1 MLTTQRSESLVS
13 ETLKYDMEKQGPSS
27 KDSTNASFGSCGTM
41 AVHDEIDPLAEQWQ
55 FAPEKGNIVFSS
67 AIDCWGFGTLK
78 FANIW
83 AKKLGINKGVLYK
96 YMFED
101 YYFNNASKK
110 ICKCDPGD
118 SSHVPMAVP
127 LIFEPIWRLYNICIT
142 EKDTEKAA
150 KMAERGLGV
159 KLTPREINQ
168 RDPRGTLQTIF
179 QKWIPLSEAVLR
191 MVVRCMPSP
200 EVAQGEKEK
209 ILFGDTNMS
218 GVTYYSDHSKEG
230 LGLIQEGP
238 GAAQRVIIERTKTTI
253 LRCKDSVKQ
262 CRTES
267 PAAPVIVFISK
278 MVPMKL
284 TDLAPDDANMI
295 KEQRRQK
302 AKEVALAQGVTVLG
316 PDDESDV
323 LMALGRVFSGTL
335 TKSIPYFVL
344 NHRHRPLGMIPS
356 IERWS
361 EDDWNAAAALGDQEL
376 EIALQKHEHLTNS
389 TVAIVPPSTLGLY
402 LCFGPSIKSV
412 PYMPAGNIVG
422 IIGLDQQVL
431 KTGTLSSTLFC
442 PPMRPISFQAKPILR
457 VAVEPTR
464 HQDLAA
470 LETGLK
476 ALYQYDPVVEVAVE
490 ATGEFTISCL
500 GELHLELCLKAL
512 SENFAKLVCCVC
524 FPKSTNMTLLM
535 SIFTDAR

>member
-1 MLTTQRSESLVS
+1 MS
-13 ETLKYDMEKQGPSS
+13 ETRKYDLEKLQSPEAISASTPAEEAEDG
-27 KDSTNASFGSCGTM
+27 DSDCVT
-41 AVHDEIDPLAEQWQ
+41 DQWQ
-55 FAPEKGNIVFSS
+55 FAPEKGNVVFSS

-83 AKKLGINKGVLYK
+83 AKKLGVNKNVLYK

-110 ICKCDPGD
+110 ICKCDSAD

-127 LIFEPIWRLYNICIT
+127 LIFEPIWRLYNICVT

-159 KLTPREINQ
+159 MLAPREINQ

-191 MVVRCMPSP
+191 MVVRCVPSP
-200 EVAQGEKEK
+200 DIAQGTKESS
-209 ILFGDTNMS
+209 LFGDMAITEQLPTAPGHAAS
-218 GVTYYSDHSKEG
+218 SRRIVIDRALAGIARCKEG
-230 LGLIQEGP
+230 
-238 GAAQRVIIERTKTTI
+238 
-253 LRCKDSVKQ
+253 VKN
-262 CRTES
+262 CAVDLPSDASS
-267 PAAPVIVFISK
+267 PVVVFISK
-278 MVPMKL
+278 MMPIKL
-284 TDLAPDDANMI
+284 TDLAPEDANMI
-295 KEQRRQK
+295 RLQRRLR
-302 AKEVALAQGVTVLG
+302 AAEALAQCDDIIVKAAV
-316 PDDESDV
+316 PEDESDV

-335 TKSIPYFVL
+335 TRMSSYYVL
-344 NHRHRPLGMIPS
+344 NHRHRPLTMVPPL
-356 IERWS
+356 EARS
-361 EDDWNAAAALGDQEL
+361 EDEWASIAALEGSEM
-376 EIALQKHEHLTNS
+376 EAAIASGRQVDTISS
-389 TVAIVPPSTLGLY
+389 TVSVVPRSSIGLY

-412 PYMPAGNIVG
+412 PFIPAGNIVG

-431 KTGTLSSTLFC
+431 KTGTLSSSFFC

-464 HQDLAA
+464 HQDLAT
-470 LETGLK
+470 LEAGLK
-476 ALYQYDPVVEVAVE
+476 LLYQYDPVVEVAVE

-512 SENFAKLVCCVC
+512 SESFAK
-524 FPKSTNMTLLM
+524 
-535 SIFTDAR
+535 